1 MHWQQQGE
9 AIVWLSVD
17 HTGTRTSGCV
27 FLSHRLQK
35 IICFTGKA
43 GGRNREIFSG
53 GGEKES
59 EGFVCPEPA
68 WRPGEGAGRVHRP
81 TWEDVPSGWRP
92 KMKKKNKK
100 NPQGLGE
107 TNHVTE
113 CNVTASGASVGGN
126 KWMQTVSIKRRIDS
140 RLKRVVPRFLPTPL
154 LSAESTKW
162 SRSKKRAS
170 HPQTSTDTKD
180 FSYLPK
186 LNAVV
191 GYVHF
196 PNDRKWLNKLLK
208 SVLSKESWMFG
219 FLP

>member
-1 MHWQQQGE
+1 
-9 AIVWLSVD
+9 
-17 HTGTRTSGCV
+17 
-27 FLSHRLQK
+27 
-35 IICFTGKA
+35 
-43 GGRNREIFSG
+43 
-53 GGEKES
+53 
-59 EGFVCPEPA
+59 
-68 WRPGEGAGRVHRP
+68 
-81 TWEDVPSGWRP
+81 
-92 KMKKKNKK
+92 MKKKNKK

-170 HPQTSTDTKD
+170 HPQTSTDTKA

-196 PNDRKWLNKLLK
+196 PNDRK
-208 SVLSKESWMFG
+208 
-219 FLP
+219 

>member
-1 MHWQQQGE
+1 MCSSVIGYRKSFVSQGKQE
-9 AIVWLSVD
+9 GETERYSPEGGRRSQRALFARSRRDAPVRELGVS
-17 HTGTRTSGCV
+17 TGPPGRMC
-27 FLSHRLQK
+27 RR
-35 IICFTGKA
+35 A
-43 GGRNREIFSG
+43 GGQ
-53 GGEKES
+53 K
-59 EGFVCPEPA
+59 
-68 WRPGEGAGRVHRP
+68 W
-81 TWEDVPSGWRP
+81 
-92 KMKKKNKK
+92 KKKKK
-100 NPQGLGE
+100 IPQGLGE

-162 SRSKKRAS
+162 SRSRKRAS
-170 HPQTSTDTKD
+170 HPQTSPDTKD